1 VDDMSA
7 AAAPACAWC
16 DAPAEFFLLS
26 DRDSHNA
33 VDHACAEHARA
44 HGHLYR
50 RAVLMPSAPVVDLR
64 DDDEVDVR
72 GAAVPAARRAAGSE
86 QADRTGSA
94 Y

>member
-1 VDDMSA
+1 MDA
-7 AAAPACAWC
+7 AAVHVCAWC

-64 DDDEVDVR
+64 EQDDVDVR
-72 GAAVPAARRAAGSE
+72 GATVPAARQASASE

>member
-1 VDDMSA
+1 MA
-7 AAAPACAWC
+7 AAAVQVCAWC

-64 DDDEVDVR
+64 EQSEVDVR
-72 GAAVPAARRAAGSE
+72 GAAVPAARDASASE